1 MQILQLL
8 WVLVVVIPRPRA
20 YLVQNPPS
28 IPALLV
34 VWLAARLRASKMI
47 IDWHNFGYTVLG
59 MSLGGAH
66 PLVKVSTAYERFFAG
81 RADGHLCVTQAMS
94 QWLKEQWGVSATVL
108 YDKAP
113 PFFKETTLEQQHDL
127 MLRLADVLPSELSI
141 FNRRRAVLAERKQNE
156 AEAAEEQDA
165 ASGSSTPSAGVRSRK
180 AMAAANDREAVPMS
194 IADKD
199 ERTLFTSKALDG
211 TISLRP
217 DRPALLV
224 SSTSWTEDEDFDLL
238 LKALIHLDA
247 HACVMPAS
255 YPDFVVLVTGKGP
268 MRDLYEA
275 RMGSLNLRRV
285 HIRTLWLAPGDYP
298 RLIGCADM
306 GVCLHV
312 STSGLDLP
320 MKVVDLFGCGTPVCA
335 VNFSC
340 LAELVHHDV
349 NGMVFDKA
357 PELGKQLVDLFKG
370 FPGAPSATR
379 IAKLRSGV
387 KAGQGSRWHENWMAN
402 ASRHFR

>member
-1 MQILQLL
+1 
-8 WVLVVVIPRPRA
+8 
-20 YLVQNPPS
+20 
-28 IPALLV
+28 
-34 VWLAARLRASKMI
+34 MI

-59 MSLGGAH
+59 MSLGSAH
-66 PLVKVSTAYERFFAG
+66 PLVRFSTAYERFFAG

-94 QWLKEQWGVSATVL
+94 RWLQQQWGVTATVL

-141 FNRRRAVLAERKQNE
+141 FNRRRAVLAERKQHE
-156 AEAAEEQDA
+156 AEVAEDGQTG
-165 ASGSSTPSAGVRSRK
+165 SGGTPTTGVRSRK
-180 AMAAANDREAVPMS
+180 AVAAADDRQAVPMT

-199 ERTLFTSKALDG
+199 ERTLFTSKSLDG

-217 DRPALLV
+217 DRPALMV

-247 HACVMPAS
+247 HACAMPAS
-255 YPDFVVLVTGKGP
+255 YPDFIVLVTGKGP
-268 MRDLYEA
+268 LRDLYEA
-275 RMGSLNLRRV
+275 RMSSLNLRRV

-340 LAELVHHDV
+340 LGELVKHEV

-357 PELGKQLVDLFKG
+357 PDLGRQLVELFKG
-370 FPGAPSATR
+370 FPGAPSAKQ
-379 IAKLRSGV
+379 IAKLRAGV
-387 KAGQGSRWHENWMAN
+387 QSGQGSRWHENWSAN
-402 ASRHFR
+402 AAALFR